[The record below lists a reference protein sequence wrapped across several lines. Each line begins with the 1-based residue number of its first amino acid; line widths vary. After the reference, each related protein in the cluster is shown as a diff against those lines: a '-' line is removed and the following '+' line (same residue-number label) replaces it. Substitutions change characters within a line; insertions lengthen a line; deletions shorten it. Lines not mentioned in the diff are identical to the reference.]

1 MTQNNDVDIN
11 VLVKLYNQRLS
22 TLVNQ
27 NVFLEAKIQTMT
39 QEFALERQ
47 RLIDINIQMQKDYE
61 VLLLVVH
68 PFHRAQQIHQL
79 DLLSLLL

>member
-1 MTQNNDVDIN
+1 MDEQKSDVDIN

-39 QEFALERQ
+39 QEFAIERQ
-47 RLIDINIQMQKDYE
+47 KLIDININMQKDYE
-61 VLLLVVH
+61 SKYPEEVTNKK
-68 PFHRAQQIHQL
+68 
-79 DLLSLLL
+79 

>member
-1 MTQNNDVDIN
+1 MDDQKSDVDIN

-39 QEFALERQ
+39 QEFAIERQ
-47 RLIDINIQMQKDYE
+47 KLIDININMQKDYE
-61 VLLLVVH
+61 SKYPEEVTNKKWVNLV
-68 PFHRAQQIHQL
+68 P
-79 DLLSLLL
+79 DNN

>member
-1 MTQNNDVDIN
+1 MDEQKSDVDIN

-39 QEFALERQ
+39 QEFAIERQ
-47 RLIDINIQMQKDYE
+47 RLIDININMQKDYE
-61 VLLLVVH
+61 SKYPEKVTNKQWVNLV
-68 PFHRAQQIHQL
+68 P
-79 DLLSLLL
+79 DKN

>member
-1 MTQNNDVDIN
+1 MDVQKSDVDIN

-47 RLIDINIQMQKDYE
+47 RLIDINIKMQKDYE
-61 VLLLVVH
+61 TKYPEEV
-68 PFHRAQQIHQL
+68 
-79 DLLSLLL
+79 SNSK

>member
-1 MTQNNDVDIN
+1 MDEQKSDVDIN

-27 NVFLEAKIQTMT
+27 NIFLEAKIQTMT
-39 QEFALERQ
+39 QEFAMERQ

-61 VLLLVVH
+61 SKYPEEVTNKKWVNLV
-68 PFHRAQQIHQL
+68 P
-79 DLLSLLL
+79 DNN

>member
-1 MTQNNDVDIN
+1 MDEQKSDVDIN

-39 QEFALERQ
+39 QEFAIERQ
-47 RLIDINIQMQKDYE
+47 KLIDININMQKDYE
-61 VLLLVVH
+61 SKYPEKVTNKK
-68 PFHRAQQIHQL
+68 
-79 DLLSLLL
+79 

>member
-1 MTQNNDVDIN
+1 MDEQKSDVDIN

-27 NVFLEAKIQTMT
+27 NIFLEAKIQTMT
-39 QEFALERQ
+39 QEFAMERQ

-61 VLLLVVH
+61 SKYPEEVTNKK
-68 PFHRAQQIHQL
+68 
-79 DLLSLLL
+79 

>member
-1 MTQNNDVDIN
+1 MDEQKSDVDIN

-39 QEFALERQ
+39 QEFAIERQ
-47 RLIDINIQMQKDYE
+47 KLIDINIQMQKDYE
-61 VLLLVVH
+61 SKYPEEVTNKK
-68 PFHRAQQIHQL
+68 
-79 DLLSLLL
+79 

>member
-1 MTQNNDVDIN
+1 MDEQKSDVDIN

-27 NVFLEAKIQTMT
+27 NVFLEAKIQTIT
-39 QEFALERQ
+39 QEFAIERQ

-61 VLLLVVH
+61 SKYPEEVTNKK
-68 PFHRAQQIHQL
+68 
-79 DLLSLLL
+79 

>member
-1 MTQNNDVDIN
+1 MDEQKSDVDIN

-39 QEFALERQ
+39 QEFALDRQ

-61 VLLLVVH
+61 SKYPEEVTNKKWVNLV
-68 PFHRAQQIHQL
+68 P
-79 DLLSLLL
+79 DKN

>member
-1 MTQNNDVDIN
+1 MDDQKSDVDVN

-27 NVFLEAKIQTMT
+27 TIFLEAKIQTMT

-47 RLIDINIQMQKDYE
+47 RLIDINIKMQKDYE
-61 VLLLVVH
+61 TKYPEEV
-68 PFHRAQQIHQL
+68 
-79 DLLSLLL
+79 SNSK

>member
-1 MTQNNDVDIN
+1 MDEQKSDVDIN

-39 QEFALERQ
+39 QEFAIERQ
-47 RLIDINIQMQKDYE
+47 RLIDININMQKDYE
-61 VLLLVVH
+61 SKYPEKVTNKKWVNLV
-68 PFHRAQQIHQL
+68 P
-79 DLLSLLL
+79 DNN

>member
-1 MTQNNDVDIN
+1 MDEQKSDVDIN

-39 QEFALERQ
+39 QEFAIERQ
-47 RLIDINIQMQKDYE
+47 RLIDININMQKDYE
-61 VLLLVVH
+61 SKYPEKVTNKKWVNLV
-68 PFHRAQQIHQL
+68 P
-79 DLLSLLL
+79 DKN

>member
-1 MTQNNDVDIN
+1 MDDQKSDVDIN

-27 NVFLEAKIQTMT
+27 NVFLEAKIQTIT
-39 QEFALERQ
+39 QEFAIERQ

-61 VLLLVVH
+61 SKYPEEVTNKKWVNLV
-68 PFHRAQQIHQL
+68 P
-79 DLLSLLL
+79 DNN

>member
-1 MTQNNDVDIN
+1 MDDQKSDVDIN

-39 QEFALERQ
+39 QEFAIERQ
-47 RLIDINIQMQKDYE
+47 KLIDININMQKDYE
-61 VLLLVVH
+61 SKYPEEVTNKKWVNLV
-68 PFHRAQQIHQL
+68 P
-79 DLLSLLL
+79 DKN

>member
-1 MTQNNDVDIN
+1 MDEQKSDVDIN

-27 NVFLEAKIQTMT
+27 NIFLEAKIQTMT
-39 QEFALERQ
+39 QEFAMERQ

-61 VLLLVVH
+61 SKYPEEVTNK
-68 PFHRAQQIHQL
+68 R
-79 DLLSLLL
+79 

>member
-1 MTQNNDVDIN
+1 MDEQKSDVDIN

-39 QEFALERQ
+39 QEFAIERQ
-47 RLIDINIQMQKDYE
+47 KLIDININMQKDYE
-61 VLLLVVH
+61 SKYPEEVTNKKWVNLV
-68 PFHRAQQIHQL
+68 P
-79 DLLSLLL
+79 DNN